1 MGVTVMPEIKKWA
14 MEVRMSFEKTGMA
27 KFISHLDTVR
37 CITRAMKRANVP
49 IWFTEGFNPHA
60 FLTFAMPLS
69 LGFESLCETV
79 DFRLMEEVDLKKLA
93 NQINDALPVDITV
106 KEIYVY
112 ETSPNDIRWAEYKV
126 IFNNPDNLFLE
137 QAEKILSAD
146 EIMVLK
152 KAKQGRKKVEKEV
165 NIKEHIKSF
174 ELEND
179 NGKLVLKT
187 VLSSGTS
194 ININPMLLIGAL
206 TKDTETDEQ
215 DVDIIKIQSY
225 TENMEVFR

>member
-1 MGVTVMPEIKKWA
+1 MPEVKKWA
-14 MEVRMSFEKTGMA
+14 MDVRMSFEKTGMA

-79 DFRLMEEVDLKKLA
+79 DFRLMEEVDLNELEER
-93 NQINDALPVDITV
+93 INDALPVDMTV

-112 ETSPNDIRWAEYKV
+112 DTSPNDIRWAEYKI
-126 IFNNPDNLFLE
+126 IFNNPDNCLIE
-137 QAEKILSAD
+137 KAESILSAD
-146 EIMVLK
+146 EILVLK
-152 KAKQGRKKVEKEV
+152 KGKQGRKKVEKEV

-174 ELEND
+174 ELNED
-179 NGKLVLKT
+179 NGKLVLNT

-206 TKDTETDEQ
+206 VKDTETDEQ
-215 DVDIIKIQSY
+215 DVDIIKVESY
-225 TENMEVFR
+225 TEKMEIFR

>member
-1 MGVTVMPEIKKWA
+1 MPEVKKWA
-14 MEVRMSFEKTGMA
+14 MEVRMSFKKTGMA

-49 IWFTEGFNPHA
+49 VWFTEGFNPHA

-79 DFRLMEEVDLKKLA
+79 DFRLMEEVDLNELA
-93 NQINDALPVDITV
+93 ERLNKALPVDITV
-106 KEIYVY
+106 KGIYVY
-112 ETSPNDIRWAEYKV
+112 ETSPNDIRWAEYKI
-126 IFNNPDNLFLE
+126 IFNNPDSLLLE
-137 QAEKILSAD
+137 QAENILSSE

-152 KAKQGRKKVEKEV
+152 KAKQGRKKVDKEV

-174 ELEND
+174 ELTED
-179 NGKLVLKT
+179 NGKLVLNT

-206 TKDTETDEQ
+206 VKDTKTDEQ
-215 DVDIIKIQSY
+215 DVDVIKVQSY
-225 TENMEVFR
+225 TADMKIFR

>member
-1 MGVTVMPEIKKWA
+1 MPEVKKWA
-14 MEVRMSFEKTGMA
+14 MDVRMSFEKTGMA

-37 CITRAMKRANVP
+37 CITRAMKRACVP

-79 DFRLMEEVDLKKLA
+79 DFRLMEEVDLNELA
-93 NQINDALPVDITV
+93 KRINDALPVDMTV

-112 ETSPNDIRWAEYKV
+112 NTSPNDIRWAEYKI
-126 IFNNPDNLFLE
+126 IFNNPDNCLIE
-137 QAEKILSAD
+137 KAESVLSAD
-146 EIMVLK
+146 EILVLK
-152 KAKQGRKKVEKEV
+152 KGKQGRKKVEKEV
-165 NIKEHIKSF
+165 NIKEYIKSF
-174 ELEND
+174 ELNED
-179 NGKLVLKT
+179 NGKLILNT

-206 TKDTETDEQ
+206 VKDTETDEQ

-225 TENMEVFR
+225 KENMEVFK

>member
-1 MGVTVMPEIKKWA
+1 MPEVKKWA

-37 CITRAMKRANVP
+37 CITRAMKRASVP
-49 IWFTEGFNPHA
+49 VWFTEGFNPHA

-79 DFRLMEEVDLKKLA
+79 DFRLVEEVDLDELKERL
-93 NQINDALPVDITV
+93 NNALPVDMTV
-106 KEIYVY
+106 KGIYVY
-112 ETSPNDIRWAEYKV
+112 DTLPNDIRWAEYKV
-126 IFNNPDNLFLE
+126 VFNNPDELLLA
-137 QAEKILSAD
+137 QAEKLLSSD
-146 EIMVLK
+146 EIMVMK
-152 KAKQGRKKVEKEV
+152 KGKQGRKKVEKEV

-179 NGKLVLKT
+179 NGKFVLKT
-187 VLSSGTS
+187 VLSSGPS

-206 TKDTETDEQ
+206 VKDTNTDEQ

-225 TENMEVFR
+225 KENMEIFK

>member
-1 MGVTVMPEIKKWA
+1 MPEVKKWA
-14 MEVRMSFEKTGMA
+14 MDVRMSFEKTGMA

-37 CITRAMKRANVP
+37 CITRSMKRANVP

-79 DFRLMEEVDLKKLA
+79 DFRLMEEMDLKELA
-93 NQINDALPVDITV
+93 KKINDALPVDITV

-112 ETSPNDIRWAEYKV
+112 ETSPNDIRWAEYKI
-126 IFNNPDNLFLE
+126 IFNNPDEILLNT
-137 QAEKILSAD
+137 AEKTLSSD
-146 EIMVLK
+146 EIIVEK
-152 KAKQGRKKVEKEV
+152 KAKQGRKKVNKEV

-174 ELEND
+174 ELSED
-179 NGKLVLKT
+179 DGKLILKT
-187 VLSSGTS
+187 ILSSGTS

-206 TKDTETDEQ
+206 VKDTETDEQ
-215 DVDIIKIQSY
+215 DVDIIKMESY
-225 TENMEVFR
+225 TENMEVFK

>member
-1 MGVTVMPEIKKWA
+1 MPEVKKWA
-14 MEVRMSFEKTGMA
+14 MDVRMSFQKTGMA

-37 CITRAMKRANVP
+37 LITRSMKRACVP

-79 DFRLMEEVDLKKLA
+79 DFRLMEEMDLEELA
-93 NQINDALPVDITV
+93 KSINNALPVDVTV

-112 ETSPNDIRWAEYKV
+112 ETSPNDIRWAEYKI
-126 IFNNPDNLFLE
+126 IFNNPDNKLLE
-137 QAEKILSAD
+137 TAEKILSSD
-146 EIMVLK
+146 EIIVEK
-152 KAKQGRKKVEKEV
+152 KVKQGRKKVNKEV

-174 ELEND
+174 ELTEE

-187 VLSSGTS
+187 ILSSGTS
-194 ININPMLLIGAL
+194 MNINPMLLIGAL
-206 TKDTETDEQ
+206 VKDTETDEQ
-215 DVDIIKIQSY
+215 DVDVIKIESY
-225 TENMEVFR
+225 TENMEVFK

>member
-1 MGVTVMPEIKKWA
+1 MPEVKKWA
-14 MEVRMSFEKTGMA
+14 MDVRMSFEKTGMA

-37 CITRAMKRANVP
+37 CITRSMKRANVP

-79 DFRLMEEVDLKKLA
+79 DFRLMEEMDLEELAKK
-93 NQINDALPVDITV
+93 INDALPVDITV

-112 ETSPNDIRWAEYKV
+112 ETSPNDIRWAEYKI
-126 IFNNPDNLFLE
+126 IFNNPDNKLLE
-137 QAEKILSAD
+137 TAEKILASD
-146 EIMVLK
+146 EIVVEK
-152 KAKQGRKKVEKEV
+152 KAKQGRKKVNKEV

-174 ELEND
+174 ELSED
-179 NGKLVLKT
+179 DGKLILKT
-187 VLSSGTS
+187 ILSSGTS

-206 TKDTETDEQ
+206 VKDTETDEQ
-215 DVDIIKIQSY
+215 DVDIIKIESY
-225 TENMEVFR
+225 TENMEVFK

>member
-1 MGVTVMPEIKKWA
+1 MPEAKKWA
-14 MEVRMSFEKTGMA
+14 MDVRMSFEKTGMA

-79 DFRLMEEVDLKKLA
+79 DFRLTEEMDLTELA
-93 NQINDALPVDITV
+93 KQIDNALPVDITV
-106 KEIYVY
+106 KKISIPQM
-112 ETSPNDIRWAEYKV
+112 SPNEIRWAEYKI
-126 IFNNPDNLFLE
+126 IFNNPDELLLAN
-137 QAEKILSAD
+137 AHSILSAE
-146 EIMVLK
+146 EILVEK
-152 KAKQGRKKVEKEV
+152 KGKQGRKKVTKEV
-165 NIKEHIKSF
+165 NIKEHIRTY
-174 ELEND
+174 ELKEED
-179 NGKLVLKT
+179 DKLILKT

-206 TKDTETDEQ
+206 TKNTNTDEQ
-215 DVDIIKIQSY
+215 DVDIIKVKSY
-225 TENMEVFR
+225 TEAMEIFR

>member
-1 MGVTVMPEIKKWA
+1 MPEVKKWA
-14 MEVRMSFEKTGMA
+14 MEVRMSFQKTGMA

-37 CITRAMKRANVP
+37 CITRAMKRACVP
-49 IWFTEGFNPHA
+49 IWYTEGFNPHA

-79 DFRLMEEVDLKKLA
+79 DFRLMEEVDLEELA
-93 NQINDALPVDITV
+93 ERINNALPVDITV

-112 ETSPNDIRWAEYKV
+112 ETSPNDIRWAEYKI
-126 IFNNPDNLFLE
+126 IFNNPDALLLDK
-137 QAEKILSAD
+137 AESVLSAD

-174 ELEND
+174 ELIED
-179 NGKLVLKT
+179 NGKLVLNT
-187 VLSSGTS
+187 VLSSGKS

-215 DVDIIKIQSY
+215 DVDIIKVQSY
-225 TENMEVFR
+225 TENMEEFK

>member
-1 MGVTVMPEIKKWA
+1 MPEVKKWA
-14 MEVRMSFEKTGMA
+14 MDVRMSFEKTGMA

-37 CITRAMKRANVP
+37 LITRSMKRANVP

-79 DFRLMEEVDLKKLA
+79 DFRLMEEVDLEELA
-93 NQINDALPVDITV
+93 TRLNNALPVDVTV
-106 KEIYVY
+106 KEVYVY
-112 ETSPNDIRWAEYKV
+112 ETSPNDIRWAEYKI
-126 IFNNPDNLFLE
+126 IFNNPDNKLLE
-137 QAEKILSAD
+137 TAENILSSN
-146 EIMVLK
+146 EIIVEK
-152 KAKQGRKKVEKEV
+152 KAKQGRKKVAKEV

-174 ELEND
+174 ELTEE
-179 NGKLVLKT
+179 NGKLILHT

-206 TKDTETDEQ
+206 VKDTGTDEQ
-215 DVDIIKIQSY
+215 DVDIIKIESY
-225 TENMEVFR
+225 TGNMEVFR

>member
-1 MGVTVMPEIKKWA
+1 MPEVKKWA
-14 MEVRMSFEKTGMA
+14 MEVRMSFEKIGMA
-27 KFISHLDTVR
+27 KFISHLDIVR
-37 CITRAMKRANVP
+37 CITRAMKRACVP
-49 IWFTEGFNPHA
+49 IWYTEGFNPHA

-79 DFRLMEEVDLKKLA
+79 DFRLLEEVDLNELTERL
-93 NQINDALPVDITV
+93 NDALPVDITV

-112 ETSPNDIRWAEYKV
+112 ETSPNDIRWAEYKI
-126 IFNNPDNLFLE
+126 IFNNPDALLLDK
-137 QAEKILSAD
+137 AESVLSAD

-174 ELEND
+174 ELNEN
-179 NGKLVLKT
+179 NGKLILNT

-206 TKDTETDEQ
+206 VKDTETDEQ
-215 DVDIIKIQSY
+215 DVDIIKVESY
-225 TENMEVFR
+225 TEKMGIFR

>member
-1 MGVTVMPEIKKWA
+1 MPEVKKWA
-14 MEVRMSFEKTGMA
+14 MDVRMSFEKTGMA

-37 CITRAMKRANVP
+37 CITRAMKRACVP

-79 DFRLMEEVDLKKLA
+79 DFRLMEEVDLNELA
-93 NQINDALPVDITV
+93 KRINDALPVDMTV

-112 ETSPNDIRWAEYKV
+112 NTSPNDIRWAEYKI
-126 IFNNPDNLFLE
+126 IFNNPDNCLIE
-137 QAEKILSAD
+137 KAESILSAD
-146 EIMVLK
+146 EILVLK
-152 KAKQGRKKVEKEV
+152 KGKQGRKKVEKEV

-174 ELEND
+174 ELNED
-179 NGKLVLKT
+179 NGKLILNT

-206 TKDTETDEQ
+206 VKDTETDEQ

-225 TENMEVFR
+225 KENMEEFK

>member
-1 MGVTVMPEIKKWA
+1 MPEVKKWA
-14 MEVRMSFEKTGMA
+14 MDVRMSFQKTGMA

-49 IWFTEGFNPHA
+49 VWFTEGFNPHA

-79 DFRLMEEVDLKKLA
+79 DFRLMEEVDLNELKEKL
-93 NQINDALPVDITV
+93 NNALPVDITV

-112 ETSPNDIRWAEYKV
+112 DTTPNDIRWAEYKI
-126 IFNNPDNLFLE
+126 IFNNPDSLLFDK
-137 QAEKILSAD
+137 AESRLSSD
-146 EIMVLK
+146 EIIVLK
-152 KAKQGRKKVEKEV
+152 KAKQGRKKVDKEV

-174 ELEND
+174 ELNKDDE
-179 NGKLVLKT
+179 KLVLKT
-187 VLSSGTS
+187 VLSSGTNM
-194 ININPMLLIGAL
+194 NINPMLLIGAL
-206 TKDTETDEQ
+206 VKDTATDEQ
-215 DVDIIKIQSY
+215 DVDIIKVQSY

>member
-1 MGVTVMPEIKKWA
+1 MPEVKKWA
-14 MEVRMSFEKTGMA
+14 MDVRMSFQKTGMS

-37 CITRAMKRANVP
+37 LITRSMKRACVP

-69 LGFESLCETV
+69 LGFESYCETV
-79 DFRLMEEVDLKKLA
+79 DFRLMEEMDLDELAKK
-93 NQINDALPVDITV
+93 INDALPVDITV

-112 ETSPNDIRWAEYKV
+112 ETSPNDIRWAEYKI
-126 IFNNPDNLFLE
+126 IFNNPDKVLLE
-137 QAEKILSAD
+137 TAEKILSSD
-146 EIMVLK
+146 EIIVEK
-152 KAKQGRKKVEKEV
+152 KAKQGRKKVAKEV

-174 ELEND
+174 ELSKD
-179 NGKLVLKT
+179 NGKLILNT

-206 TKDTETDEQ
+206 VKNTNTDEQ
-215 DVDIIKIQSY
+215 DVDVIKIESY
-225 TENMEVFR
+225 TQKMEVFK

>member
-1 MGVTVMPEIKKWA
+1 MPEVKKWA
-14 MEVRMSFEKTGMA
+14 MDVRMSFQKTGMA

-37 CITRAMKRANVP
+37 CITRAMKRACVP

-79 DFRLMEEVDLKKLA
+79 DFRLMEETDLNELA
-93 NQINDALPVDITV
+93 ERINNALPVDITV

-112 ETSPNDIRWAEYKV
+112 ETSPNDIRWAEYKI
-126 IFNNPDNLFLE
+126 IFNNPDKLLLE
-137 QAEKILSAD
+137 QAEKILSSD

-152 KAKQGRKKVEKEV
+152 KSKKGRNKVEKEV

-174 ELEND
+174 ELSED
-179 NGKLVLKT
+179 NGKLILNT

-194 ININPMLLIGAL
+194 VNINPMLLIGAL
-206 TKDTETDEQ
+206 VKDTATDEQ
-215 DVDIIKIQSY
+215 DVDIIKVQSY
-225 TENMEVFR
+225 TENMEIFK

>member
-1 MGVTVMPEIKKWA
+1 MPEVKKWA
-14 MEVRMSFEKTGMA
+14 MDVRMSFQKTGMA

-37 CITRAMKRANVP
+37 CITRAMKRACVP

-79 DFRLMEEVDLKKLA
+79 DFRLMEETDLNELA
-93 NQINDALPVDITV
+93 ERINNALPVDITV
-106 KEIYVY
+106 KDIYVY
-112 ETSPNDIRWAEYKV
+112 ETSPNDIRWAEYKI
-126 IFNNPDNLFLE
+126 IFNNPDKLLLE
-137 QAEKILSAD
+137 QAEKILSSE

-152 KAKQGRKKVEKEV
+152 KSKKGRNKVEKEV

-174 ELEND
+174 ELSED
-179 NGKLVLKT
+179 NGKLILNT

-194 ININPMLLIGAL
+194 VNINPMLLIGAL
-206 TKDTETDEQ
+206 VKDTATDEQ
-215 DVDIIKIQSY
+215 DVDIIKVQSY
-225 TENMEVFR
+225 TENMEIFK

>member
-1 MGVTVMPEIKKWA
+1 MPEVKKWA
-14 MEVRMSFEKTGMA
+14 MDVRMSFEKTGMA

-37 CITRAMKRANVP
+37 LITRSMKRANVP

-79 DFRLMEEVDLKKLA
+79 DFRLMEEVDLEELA
-93 NQINDALPVDITV
+93 TRLNNALPVDVTV

-112 ETSPNDIRWAEYKV
+112 ETSPNDIRWAEYKI
-126 IFNNPDNLFLE
+126 IFNNPDNKLLE
-137 QAEKILSAD
+137 TVENILSSN
-146 EIMVLK
+146 EIIVEK
-152 KAKQGRKKVEKEV
+152 KAKQGRKKVAKEV

-174 ELEND
+174 ELTEE
-179 NGKLVLKT
+179 NGKLILHT

-206 TKDTETDEQ
+206 VKDTGTDEQ
-215 DVDIIKIQSY
+215 DVDIIKIESY
-225 TENMEVFR
+225 TGNMEVFR

>member
-1 MGVTVMPEIKKWA
+1 MPEVKKWA
-14 MEVRMSFEKTGMA
+14 MDVRMSFEKTGMA

-37 CITRAMKRANVP
+37 LITRSMKRANVP

-79 DFRLMEEVDLKKLA
+79 DFRLMEEVDLEELA
-93 NQINDALPVDITV
+93 TRLNNTLPVDVTV

-112 ETSPNDIRWAEYKV
+112 ETSPNDIRWAEYKI
-126 IFNNPDNLFLE
+126 IFNNPDNKLLE
-137 QAEKILSAD
+137 TAENILSSN
-146 EIMVLK
+146 EIIVEK
-152 KAKQGRKKVEKEV
+152 KAKQGRKKIAKEV

-174 ELEND
+174 ELTEE
-179 NGKLVLKT
+179 NGKLILHT

-206 TKDTETDEQ
+206 VKDTGTDEQ
-215 DVDIIKIQSY
+215 DVDIIKIESY
-225 TENMEVFR
+225 TGNMEVFR

>member
-1 MGVTVMPEIKKWA
+1 MPEVKKWA
-14 MEVRMSFEKTGMA
+14 MEVRMSFKKTGMA

-49 IWFTEGFNPHA
+49 VWFTEGFNPHA

-79 DFRLMEEVDLKKLA
+79 DFRLMEEVDLNELA
-93 NQINDALPVDITV
+93 ERLNKALPVDITV

-112 ETSPNDIRWAEYKV
+112 ETSPNDIRWAEYKI
-126 IFNNPDNLFLE
+126 IFNNPDSLLLE
-137 QAEKILSAD
+137 QAENILSSE
-146 EIMVLK
+146 EIMVMK
-152 KAKQGRKKVEKEV
+152 KAKQGRKKVDKEV
-165 NIKEHIKSF
+165 NIKEYIKSF
-174 ELEND
+174 ELNEED
-179 NGKLVLKT
+179 GKLILKT

-215 DVDIIKIQSY
+215 DVDVIKVQSY
-225 TENMEVFR
+225 TADMKIFR

>member
-1 MGVTVMPEIKKWA
+1 MPEVKKWA
-14 MEVRMSFEKTGMA
+14 MDVRMSFQKTGMA

-37 CITRAMKRANVP
+37 CITRAMKRACVP
-49 IWFTEGFNPHA
+49 IWYTEGFNPHA

-79 DFRLMEEVDLKKLA
+79 DFRLMEETDLNELSERL
-93 NQINDALPVDITV
+93 NNALPVDITV

-112 ETSPNDIRWAEYKV
+112 ETSPNDIRWAEYKI
-126 IFNNPDNLFLE
+126 IFNNPDKLLLG
-137 QAEKILSAD
+137 QAEKILSSD

-152 KAKQGRKKVEKEV
+152 KSKKGRNKVEKEV

-174 ELEND
+174 ELSEE
-179 NGKLVLKT
+179 NGKLILNT

-206 TKDTETDEQ
+206 VKDTQTDEQ
-215 DVDIIKIQSY
+215 DVDVIKVQSY
-225 TENMEVFR
+225 TENMEIFR

>member
-1 MGVTVMPEIKKWA
+1 MPEVKKWA
-14 MEVRMSFEKTGMA
+14 MDVRMSFEKTGMA

-79 DFRLMEEVDLKKLA
+79 DFRLMEEVDLEELA
-93 NQINDALPVDITV
+93 TRLNNALPVDITV

-112 ETSPNDIRWAEYKV
+112 ETSPNDIRWAEYKI
-126 IFNNPDNLFLE
+126 IFNNPDNALLE
-137 QAEKILSAD
+137 TAEKKLLSN
-146 EIMVLK
+146 EIIVEK
-152 KAKQGRKKVEKEV
+152 KAKQGRKKVNKKV

-174 ELEND
+174 ELTEE
-179 NGKLVLKT
+179 NGKLILNT

-206 TKDTETDEQ
+206 VKNTGTDEQ

-225 TENMEVFR
+225 KENMEVFR

>member
-1 MGVTVMPEIKKWA
+1 MPEVKKWA
-14 MEVRMSFEKTGMA
+14 MDVRMSFEKTGMA

-37 CITRAMKRANVP
+37 CITRAMKRACVP

-79 DFRLMEEVDLKKLA
+79 DFRLMEEVDLNELKEK
-93 NQINDALPVDITV
+93 INNALPVDMTV

-112 ETSPNDIRWAEYKV
+112 ETTPNDIRWAEYK
-126 IFNNPDNLFLE
+126 ITFNNPDDLLLDK
-137 QAEKILSAD
+137 AESVLSAD
-146 EIMVLK
+146 EILVLK
-152 KAKQGRKKVEKEV
+152 KGKQGRKKVEKEV
-165 NIKEHIKSF
+165 DIKEHIKSF
-174 ELEND
+174 KLENEND
-179 NGKLVLKT
+179 KLVLKT

-206 TKDTETDEQ
+206 VKDTATDEQ
-215 DVDIIKIQSY
+215 DVDIIKVQSY
-225 TENMEVFR
+225 KENMEIFR

>member
-1 MGVTVMPEIKKWA
+1 MPEVKKWA

-37 CITRAMKRANVP
+37 CITRAMKRAGVP

-79 DFRLMEEVDLKKLA
+79 DFRLTEETDLEDLA
-93 NQINDALPVDITV
+93 KRINDALPADITV
-106 KEIYVY
+106 KEIYLP
-112 ETSPNDIRWAEYKV
+112 TALPNDIRWAEYKI
-126 IFNNPDNLFLE
+126 IFNNPD
-137 QAEKILSAD
+137 KILLDTAENILSSG
-146 EIMVLK
+146 EILVEK
-152 KAKQGRKKVEKEV
+152 KGKQGRKKVTKEV

-174 ELEND
+174 ELNEEN
-179 NGKLVLKT
+179 NKLILKT
-187 VLSSGTS
+187 VLSSGPS

-206 TKDTETDEQ
+206 VKDTETDSQ
-215 DVDIIKIQSY
+215 DVDVIKIQSY
-225 TENMEVFR
+225 TENMEIFK

>member
-1 MGVTVMPEIKKWA
+1 MPEVKKWA
-14 MEVRMSFEKTGMA
+14 MDVRMSFEKTGMA

-79 DFRLMEEVDLKKLA
+79 DFRLMEEVDLEELA
-93 NQINDALPVDITV
+93 TRLNNALPVDITV

-112 ETSPNDIRWAEYKV
+112 ETSPNDIRWAEYKI
-126 IFNNPDNLFLE
+126 IFNNPDNALLE
-137 QAEKILSAD
+137 TAEKKLLSN
-146 EIMVLK
+146 EIIVEK
-152 KAKQGRKKVEKEV
+152 KAKQGRKKVNKEV

-174 ELEND
+174 ELTEE
-179 NGKLVLKT
+179 NGKLILNT

-206 TKDTETDEQ
+206 VKDTGTDEQ

-225 TENMEVFR
+225 TENMEVFK

>member
-1 MGVTVMPEIKKWA
+1 MPEVKKWA
-14 MEVRMSFEKTGMA
+14 MDVRMSFQKTGMA

-37 CITRAMKRANVP
+37 CITRAMKRACVP

-79 DFRLMEEVDLKKLA
+79 DFRLMEEVDLNELTKR
-93 NQINDALPVDITV
+93 INDALPVDMTV

-112 ETSPNDIRWAEYKV
+112 NTSPNDIRWAEYKI
-126 IFNNPDNLFLE
+126 IFNNPDNCLIE
-137 QAEKILSAD
+137 KAESILSAD
-146 EIMVLK
+146 EILVLK
-152 KAKQGRKKVEKEV
+152 KGKQGRKKVEKEV

-174 ELEND
+174 ELNED
-179 NGKLVLKT
+179 NGKLILNT

-206 TKDTETDEQ
+206 VKDTETDEQ
-215 DVDIIKIQSY
+215 DVDIIKVQSY
-225 TENMEVFR
+225 KENMEAFK

>member
-1 MGVTVMPEIKKWA
+1 MPEVKKWA
-14 MEVRMSFEKTGMA
+14 MEVRMSFQKTGMA

-49 IWFTEGFNPHA
+49 VWFTEGFNPHA

-69 LGFESLCETV
+69 LGFESYCETV
-79 DFRLMEEVDLKKLA
+79 DFRLMEEVDLNELA
-93 NQINDALPVDITV
+93 ERLNDALPVDITV

-112 ETSPNDIRWAEYKV
+112 QTSPNDIRWAEYKI
-126 IFNNPDNLFLE
+126 IFNNPDSMLLDSIE
-137 QAEKILSAD
+137 SKLSAD

-165 NIKEHIKSF
+165 NIKKHIRSF
-174 ELEND
+174 ELKND
-179 NGKLVLKT
+179 NGKLILNT

-194 ININPMLLIGAL
+194 TNINPMLLIGAL
-206 TKDTETDEQ
+206 TCDTETDEQ
-215 DVDIIKIQSY
+215 DVDIIKVQSY
-225 TENMEVFR
+225 TEEMEVFR